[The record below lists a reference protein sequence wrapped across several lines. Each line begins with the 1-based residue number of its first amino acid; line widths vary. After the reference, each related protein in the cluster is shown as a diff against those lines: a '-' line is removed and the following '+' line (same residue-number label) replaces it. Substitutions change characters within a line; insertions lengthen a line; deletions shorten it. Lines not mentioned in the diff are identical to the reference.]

1 MLKKEF
7 VQTSV
12 NKFFLYFFILT
23 VLSNCSIGKKD
34 IVEEDNKAIDIFKKD
49 DPIKKELNT
58 NLIIHLKKLTK
69 GEPFLRNDTN
79 NIGNINFETN
89 FKKID
94 SYKFS
99 TIDQYEFTQPEL
111 IFTDDKGIIFFDGK
125 GAIFKIN
132 EDLKKIWKVNHYS
145 KKEKKLEPILY
156 FAQNGQNLI
165 VTDTLSKLYSL
176 NLINGDMIWS
186 KDSFSPFNSNIK
198 IFEDRFMAVDFDNV
212 IRCFSIK
219 DGKELW
225 KFETEN
231 SFIKSQKKLSLV
243 LKNNIIYFVN
253 SLGDITA
260 LNVNDG
266 SLVWQTPTQSSVI
279 FQNAF
284 SLENS
289 DLVYANNSIY
299 FSNNRNELFSI
310 EARSGV
316 VKWKQTVN
324 SNLRPIIIENLIFSV
339 SEEGYLFV
347 IEDQSGNIV
356 RATNA
361 LSDIKDKKNRVKPS
375 GFIIA
380 KNKIYLSLNNG
391 RLLLIDIAT
400 GKQEN
405 IFKLHGSK
413 ISEPYIFNGN
423 MYLIK
428 NKAIIKTN

>member
-89 FKKID
+89 FKKIV